1 MAALAARGFTLI
13 ELLIVVA
20 LIAII
25 AGVAALAVGGGGERQ
40 IREETARL
48 AALFRIAASE
58 ARASGRT
65 LAWEADHTGYGFRAV
80 GDEKYGD
87 SQYELREELARRRTW
102 PFEVERIGTPRVLIT
117 REPLREPA
125 LIEIGTRHR
134 DLHLALD
141 ALGNL
146 AALDCG
152 GARCAASR

>member
-1 MAALAARGFTLI
+1 MAGLAARGFTLI
-13 ELLIVVA
+13 ELLVVVA
-20 LIAII
+20 LIAIF
-25 AGVAALAVGGGGERQ
+25 AAVAALAVGGDGERQ
-40 IREETARL
+40 VREETERL

-65 LAWEADHTGYGFRAV
+65 LAWEADHTGYGFRALS
-80 GDEKYGD
+80 DE
-87 SQYELREELARRRTW
+87 QYELREELARRRAW
-102 PFEVERIGTPRVLIT
+102 PFEVERIGTKRVLIT

-125 LIEIGTRHR
+125 LIEISMRNR